1 MTQMQLAK
9 RLGYVSNSRVADWEN
24 GKNIPS
30 PLNIKRLSDIFET
43 NLVQYVDNDV
53 PVLDIPIVKIIR
65 QGKKANLGIVSIV
78 KELESEKLIT
88 RENEKDIIKA
98 IMYGKWIIN
107 PSSSISALS
116 DLDEDEG
123 AL

>member
-107 PSSSISALS
+107 PRSSSSALS

-123 AL
+123 T

>member
-1 MTQMQLAK
+1 MQLAK
-9 RLGYVSNSRVADWEN
+9 RLGYVSNSRIADWEN

>member
-107 PSSSISALS
+107 PSSSSSALS
-116 DLDEDEG
+116 DLDEYEG
-123 AL
+123 T

>member
-1 MTQMQLAK
+1 MQLAK
-9 RLGYVSNSRVADWEN
+9 RLGYVGNSRVADWEN

-107 PSSSISALS
+107 PSSSSSALS

-123 AL
+123 A

>member
-9 RLGYVSNSRVADWEN
+9 RLGYVGNSRIADWEN
-24 GKNIPS
+24 GKNNPS
-30 PLNIKRLSDIFET
+30 PMNIKRLSEIFEVD
-43 NLVQYVDNDV
+43 LVQYVNEGL

-65 QGKKANLGIVSIV
+65 KGRKANLGIVNIV

-98 IMYGKWIIN
+98 IMYGKWVTN
-107 PSSSISALS
+107 PNSGSSALS
-116 DLDEDEG
+116 NLDEDE
-123 AL
+123 